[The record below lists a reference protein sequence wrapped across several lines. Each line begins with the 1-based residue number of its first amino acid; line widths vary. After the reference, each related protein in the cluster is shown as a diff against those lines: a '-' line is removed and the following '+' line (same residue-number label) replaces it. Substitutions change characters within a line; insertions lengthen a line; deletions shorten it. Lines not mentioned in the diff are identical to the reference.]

1 MLRWR
6 IIIGTF
12 LVAVLL
18 GLCWLDMHSRWPG
31 VFLLPLALLL
41 CILGT
46 EELLAIFRA
55 AGQACSPWAVRV
67 GVLLTVLSA
76 SLPIVRDGL
85 ARNLPDGN
93 LGYLAMGLA
102 AGLLVILLSELAGY
116 THGGRSMTKLASG
129 ALALLYLGGLLGFII
144 HLRLLSVRG
153 DISQGGML
161 AMFSMI
167 AVVKFTDIGAYFTGR
182 AWGRHKMAP
191 VLSPGKTMEGAAGG
205 LVLAVVTALIVL
217 GPVANKLGL
226 PSPHGPA
233 RWWIGTVTFGL
244 LVGLAGMVGDLAE
257 SLLKREAGVKDSSTW
272 LPGFG
277 GVLDLVDS
285 LLVAAPVAYAL
296 WVLGVV

>member
-1 MLRWR
+1 LLRWR

-18 GLCWLDMHSRWPG
+18 GLCRLDLRTEWPG
-31 VFLLPLALLL
+31 VYLLPLAMLL

-46 EELLAIFRA
+46 EELMAIFRS
-55 AGQACSPWAVRV
+55 AGHACSPWAVRT
-67 GVLLTVLSA
+67 GVLLTVLIA
-76 SLPIVRDGL
+76 TLPIARVPL
-85 ARNLPDGN
+85 ARWLLAGN

-102 AGLLVILLSELAGY
+102 AGLLVILLAELAHY
-116 THGGRSMTKLASG
+116 THGGHSLAKLAYSAF
-129 ALALLYLGGLLGFII
+129 ALMYLGGLLGFIV
-144 HLRLLSVRG
+144 HLRLLPVRG
-153 DISQGGML
+153 DVARGGML

-167 AVVKFTDIGAYFTGR
+167 AVVKFTDIGAYIAGR

-191 VLSPGKTMEGAAGG
+191 VLSPGKTLEGAAGG
-205 LVLAVVTALIVL
+205 LVLAVLTALVVL
-217 GPVANKLGL
+217 GPVATKLGL
-226 PSPHGPA
+226 PSPHSPA
-233 RWWIGTVTFGL
+233 RWWVGAVTFGL

-285 LLVAAPVAYAL
+285 LLVAAPVAYVL